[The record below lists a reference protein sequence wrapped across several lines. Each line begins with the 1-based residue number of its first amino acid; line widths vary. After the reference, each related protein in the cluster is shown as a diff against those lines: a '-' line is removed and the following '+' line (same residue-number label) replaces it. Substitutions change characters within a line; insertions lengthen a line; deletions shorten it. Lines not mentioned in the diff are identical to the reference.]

1 MNELLNR
8 LKNSVNLQIL
18 NKVETTLLEQYNFV
32 PISVKDNYL
41 FVVINSKSDKEVINL
56 KLKEYFPQQVKFIQV
71 PDQDLLDLLSVLKE
85 EMKKEGVD
93 DGTAKQVK
101 LGELLVQKGYIN
113 DVQLLQ
119 ALAESKRQK
128 MPIGSTLFKLG
139 FITLEQLKEILTL
152 FSSGKFLDVI
162 NKYIMVEDKSQTP
175 AQAPVPAPNIM
186 FSTVAPVVQKPAPK
200 YIFNLDLLEKMKEDK
215 LSLQIISTILIFCLL
230 KTNKMEETK
239 TIFEKYIFNLN
250 NSIFPITMLKAKYF
264 IKNKSIS
271 KAIDIFS
278 ESIKNYTNYASN
290 LEESKNNLDNIITIE
305 TYHQNF
311 VYYKNIFNYLFACND
326 LDTKIKKLYYE
337 LKFCLNSLK
346 FYSQSYQ
353 VILELYQKYPDDI
366 QIIFELGKDS
376 VTFSKLDKY
385 QEMVLFSVKF
395 CFAFS

>member
-1 MNELLNR
+1 MSSTEQVLSDES
-8 LKNSVNLQIL
+8 LK
-18 NKVETTLLEQYNFV
+18 QY
-32 PISVKDNYL
+32 L
-41 FVVINSKSDKEVINL
+41 TE
-56 KLKEYFPQQVKFIQV
+56 
-71 PDQDLLDLLSVLKE
+71 
-85 EMKKEGVD
+85 
-93 DGTAKQVK
+93 
-101 LGELLVQKGYIN
+101 
-113 DVQLLQ
+113 
-119 ALAESKRQK
+119 
-128 MPIGSTLFKLG
+128 
-139 FITLEQLKEILTL
+139 EQLKEILTL

-385 QEMVLFSVKF
+385 QEMLDILKKREEKETDMKKLSLINNYTKYLNAIHQVAQGQVDNAQNIFGEILRSEPNNPLIKNNIALLNIYKNNPKECYNNLTALYKENNSNNEIIKNTINFIAEKF
-395 CFAFS
+395 NFAKID

>member
-1 MNELLNR
+1 MSSTEQVLSDES
-8 LKNSVNLQIL
+8 LK
-18 NKVETTLLEQYNFV
+18 QY
-32 PISVKDNYL
+32 L
-41 FVVINSKSDKEVINL
+41 TE
-56 KLKEYFPQQVKFIQV
+56 
-71 PDQDLLDLLSVLKE
+71 
-85 EMKKEGVD
+85 
-93 DGTAKQVK
+93 
-101 LGELLVQKGYIN
+101 
-113 DVQLLQ
+113 
-119 ALAESKRQK
+119 
-128 MPIGSTLFKLG
+128 
-139 FITLEQLKEILTL
+139 EQLKEILTL

-200 YIFNLDLLEKMKEDK
+200 YIFNLDLLEKMREDK

-250 NSIFPITMLKAKYF
+250 NTIFPITMLKAKYF

-385 QEMVLFSVKF
+385 QEMLDTLKKREEKETDMKKLSLINNYTKYLNAIYQVAQGQVDNAQNIFGEILRSEPNNPLIKNNIALLNIYKNNPKECYNNLTALYKENNSNNETIKNTINFIAEKF
-395 CFAFS
+395 NFAKIE